1 MTPGLCQRA
10 DVPNARTAALGAALA
25 LLATLLW
32 AGNFVLARGLRD
44 AIPPIAL
51 NFWRWA
57 IAVGVLAPFALRTTL
72 AARHL
77 LGRHFSYLIL
87 AGLLGVTVFNTL
99 VYQAGHTTQA
109 LNLAL
114 LAVCSPIVIVIF
126 AWLFSGEHIT
136 IRTILGLAVATC
148 GVLLLITDG
157 NPRKLV
163 NLDFA
168 TGDLIMVLATVVF
181 GAYTILIGRKPK
193 ELPTIAFVFSTFAI
207 GLLMLLPAYL
217 VELSFTGPFTI
228 NQTNIAAFLYIGFFP
243 SLVAFYSWNR
253 AVTTI
258 GTTRPAVIYYLVPVF
273 TALAAWLLLDEPIGA
288 AQILSM
294 ILVIAGVAVS
304 HQSSAR
310 PVRARQASTGTRDQ

>member
-1 MTPGLCQRA
+1 MTPGLYQRA
-10 DVPNARTAALGAALA
+10 DLPNARTAAFGAALA

-44 AIPPIAL
+44 AIPPISL

-57 IAVGVLAPFALRTTL
+57 IAVAVLAPFALRTTL
-72 AARHL
+72 AVRRL
-77 LGRHFSYLIL
+77 VRRHFGYLIL
-87 AGLLGVTVFNTL
+87 TGLLGVTVFNTL

-126 AWLFSGEHIT
+126 AWYFASEHIT
-136 IRTILGLAVATC
+136 IRIMLGLAVATC
-148 GVLLLITDG
+148 GALLLITDG

-168 TGDLIMVLATVVF
+168 AGDLMVLATVVF

-193 ELPTIAFVFSTFAI
+193 ELPTIVFVFSTFAI

-228 NQTNIAAFLYIGFFP
+228 NQTNISAFLYIGFFP

-273 TALAAWLLLDEPIGA
+273 TALAAWLILDEPIGV
-288 AQILSM
+288 AQMLSM

-310 PVRARQASTGTRDQ
+310 PVRARREAAGARDQ

>member
-1 MTPGLCQRA
+1 MTPELRQRA
-10 DVPNARTAALGAALA
+10 DLPNARTVAIGTALA

-57 IAVGVLAPFALRTTL
+57 IAVAVLIPFALRTTL

-77 LGRHFSYLIL
+77 LRRHFGYLVL

-114 LAVCSPIVIVIF
+114 LAVCSPIVIIIL
-126 AWLFSGEHIT
+126 AWLFFGEHIT

-163 NLDFA
+163 NLDLA
-168 TGDLIMVLATVVF
+168 AGDLIMVLATVVF
-181 GAYTILIGRKPK
+181 AAYTILIGRKPK

-228 NQTNIAAFLYIGFFP
+228 GQTNITAFLYIGIFP

-273 TALAAWLLLDEPIGA
+273 TALAAWLLLDESIGA

-310 PVRARQASTGTRDQ
+310 PVRARQASART

>member
-1 MTPGLCQRA
+1 MIPGLRQRA
-10 DVPNARTAALGAALA
+10 DSSHARVAALGAALA
-25 LLATLLW
+25 LLATLFW

-57 IAVGVLAPFALRTTL
+57 IAAAVLAPFALRTTL

-77 LGRHFSYLIL
+77 LRRHLGYLVL
-87 AGLLGVTVFNTL
+87 TGMLGVTVFNTL

-109 LNLAL
+109 VNLAL
-114 LAVCSPIVIVIF
+114 IAVCSPIVIVIF
-126 AWLFSGEHIT
+126 AWLFSGEYVT
-136 IRTILGLAVATC
+136 IRTILSLTVASC

-157 NPRKLV
+157 DPRTLV

-168 TGDLIMVLATVVF
+168 AGDLIMILATVVF
-181 GAYTILIGRKPK
+181 GAYTVLVGRKPK
-193 ELPTIAFVFSTFAI
+193 ELPTIVFVFSTFVI
-207 GLLMLLPAYL
+207 GLLTLLPAYL
-217 VELSFTGPFTI
+217 VELSFTGPFPI
-228 NQTNIAAFLYIGFFP
+228 DQTNIAAFIYIGLFP

-273 TALAAWLLLDEPIGA
+273 TALAAWLLLDEQMGA

-294 ILVIAGVAVS
+294 ILVITGVTVS
-304 HQSSAR
+304 QQSSAQSA
-310 PVRARQASTGTRDQ
+310 RARASTRTRGP